1 MTSGTDPEV
10 KHAGS
15 HVLIDKI
22 ELKGLKQK
30 ARTYDEIEKI
40 IPEMYKDW
48 KSILPQINQNQKLLG
63 LVKDELQGWE
73 VEWKDF
79 KPECGTAALDQHG
92 ANMVMAV
99 LKSLLEGSKK

>member
-1 MTSGTDPEV
+1 MTSGTDSEV
-10 KHAGS
+10 KHTGS

-22 ELKGLKQK
+22 ELKELKKLQK
-30 ARTYDEIEKI
+30 
-40 IPEMYKDW
+40 
-48 KSILPQINQNQKLLG
+48 
-63 LVKDELQGWE
+63 LVKDELRGWE